1 VTPRCARTA
10 RGATLLEVAL
20 AMAVMA
26 VCVLGQL
33 GTQIAVARHARAA
46 SERER
51 AAFAADAIAEASL
64 GASARAAD
72 EWKARVPAIVP
83 HGTVALAGA
92 GGEGVVVIVTWAASR
107 YTLAP
112 VSTPPDTCN
121 GVAVGQDHACISL
134 GFAK

>member
-1 VTPRCARTA
+1 
-10 RGATLLEVAL
+10 
-20 AMAVMA
+20 MAVMA

-33 GTQIAVARHARAA
+33 GAQIAVARHARAA

-64 GASARAAD
+64 GSSTQAAD
-72 EWKARVPAIVP
+72 EWKARVPTIVP

-92 GGEGVVVIVTWAASR
+92 AGEGAVVTVTWATSR

-112 VSTPPDTCN
+112 VSTSPETCN
-121 GVAVGQDHACISL
+121 GVAVGQGHACVSL